1 MKANYCKDTKAVRTS
16 RIFPNDINNHNT
28 LFGGKLMSDI
38 DMIASISAYRHSR
51 TECVTASADSIHFLH
66 PITPQDSVCLE
77 SYVSWAGRSSMEVFV
92 KVIKENLKTGER
104 QIAATSFLTFVAMD
118 DDGKPR
124 AVPELIPE
132 TGEEKYLFQTGADRA
147 TTRKQ
152 VRKKSNELASVLDL
166 GQPW

>member
-77 SYVSWAGRSSMEVFV
+77 SYVSWTGRSSMEVFV

-118 DDGKPR
+118 DDGKSAQYR
-124 AVPELIPE
+124 S
-132 TGEEKYLFQTGADRA
+132 LFQ
-147 TTRKQ
+147 KQ
-152 VRKKSNELASVLDL
+152 KKKNTCFKRGQIVLPHVNKCVKSNELASVLDL